1 MGTYIVVRQ
10 SPKFHQMSIDE
21 MLGLKNYVDGILN
34 DPSSDTRTYVTNKVN
49 SELVDAV
56 GVDFL
61 IKKLHDFNE
70 KNGHLIDDIREYE
83 SIPKNKRLNVKDRVY
98 YEFLVPKHDGKM
110 RTIDAPRDDLS
121 EALRELKYI
130 FENYFHA
137 LYHTSAFAYVKN
149 RSIVKCL
156 KRHQNNE
163 SQWYAKF
170 DLHGFFPSTTE
181 DFVMN
186 QFSMVFPFSEVIKV
200 PEGREE
206 LRKALSLAFLDGGLP
221 QGTPISPLITNVMM
235 IPIDYQLYKK
245 LRDFNGNR
253 FVYTRYADDFTISS
267 KYAFKFKDVEQLI
280 IDTLAAYNAPFVLN
294 TKKTRYGS
302 RSGSNWNFG
311 IMINKD
317 NKMTVGY
324 KNKKRLKAML
334 SSYALDKVNNANIG
348 EWDIEKV
355 QSLQGTLN
363 YYRMIEKDT
372 IDDIVRHLSDKYHI
386 DIDKAIKNDISQASK
401 EAI

>member
-1 MGTYIVVRQ
+1 
-10 SPKFHQMSIDE
+10 
-21 MLGLKNYVDGILN
+21 
-34 DPSSDTRTYVTNKVN
+34 
-49 SELVDAV
+49 
-56 GVDFL
+56 
-61 IKKLHDFNE
+61 
-70 KNGHLIDDIREYE
+70 
-83 SIPKNKRLNVKDRVY
+83 
-98 YEFLVPKHDGKM
+98 
-110 RTIDAPRDDLS
+110 
-121 EALRELKYI
+121 
-130 FENYFHA
+130 
-137 LYHTSAFAYVKN
+137 
-149 RSIVKCL
+149 
-156 KRHQNNE
+156 
-163 SQWYAKF
+163 
-170 DLHGFFPSTTE
+170 
-181 DFVMN
+181 
-186 QFSMVFPFSEVIKV
+186 MVFPFSEVIKV

-280 IDTLAAYNAPFVLN
+280 IDTLADYNAPFVLN

-363 YYRMIEKDT
+363 YYRMIEGST
-372 IDDIVRHLSDKYHI
+372 IDGIVNHLSEKYHI

-401 EAI
+401 GEVI

>member
-1 MGTYIVVRQ
+1 MPKMRQARTKVRRILSARGISGKHNQVAKPGVFKDFEIHILSSSAVSKGCAPGSIAAHHHVLWRKGMKMSTYIVVRQ

-21 MLGLKNYVDGILN
+21 MLGLKDYVGGIFN
-34 DPSSDTRTYVTNKVN
+34 DPSSDTRTYVTDNVNKK
-49 SELVDAV
+49 LVDAV

-110 RTIDAPRDDLS
+110 RTIDAPREDLS
-121 EALRELKYI
+121 EALRELRII

-206 LRKALSLAFLDGGLP
+206 LRKALNLAFLDGGLP

-253 FVYTRYADDFTISS
+253 FVYTRYADDFTI
-267 KYAFKFKDVEQLI
+267 
-280 IDTLAAYNAPFVLN
+280 
-294 TKKTRYGS
+294 
-302 RSGSNWNFG
+302 
-311 IMINKD
+311 
-317 NKMTVGY
+317 
-324 KNKKRLKAML
+324 
-334 SSYALDKVNNANIG
+334 
-348 EWDIEKV
+348 
-355 QSLQGTLN
+355 
-363 YYRMIEKDT
+363 
-372 IDDIVRHLSDKYHI
+372 
-386 DIDKAIKNDISQASK
+386 
-401 EAI
+401 